1 MKLGRVFVAA
11 ALAAT
16 AAAGVAAITVARP
29 ASDRLNIQRVS
40 DDRSLTNDKAAAA
53 KDVNF
58 RLVPSSAAL
67 SKCLPYARVNVSVAL
82 RTDQIGKDVIRID
95 ASGLPPET
103 SFTAFFLEVPAS
115 PFGAAEYFGDV
126 NSDKYGKAH
135 AQFDLIVQ
143 EAFASTIVNGKRV
156 RVDLNHMGM
165 WFADPA
171 GDDFCFG
178 KGAGPVT
185 PFDGDNE
192 AGAQVFNSANSL
204 PNAPLPL
211 P

>member
-1 MKLGRVFVAA
+1 MRIGRVLIAVA
-11 ALAAT
+11 LV
-16 AAAGVAAITVARP
+16 AAAGVGGVVVAQKMGGSP
-29 ASDRLNIQRVS
+29 DLQRVS
-40 DDRSLTNDKAAAA
+40 NESPLTSDKAAKT
-53 KDVNF
+53 KDLHF
-58 RLVPSSAAL
+58 QLAL
-67 SKCLPYARVNVSVAL
+67 SSDAFKKCLPKAKVSVTVAL
-82 RTDQIGKDVIRID
+82 RTDQIGKDIIKID
-95 ASGLPPET
+95 ASGLPAKT

-126 NSDKYGKAH
+126 NTDKYGKAH
-135 AQFDLIVQ
+135 AEFDLIVQ

-171 GDDFCFG
+171 GDDICFG
-178 KGAGPVT
+178 KGGGPVT

-192 AGAQVFNSANSL
+192 AGAQVFNSANAL
-204 PNAPLPL
+204 PAAPLPA